1 MRTNPLNER
10 ARDYFIAIIFGVY
23 GMYEMS
29 GMGTQE
35 CRVWVANVMDNEL
48 NYDEYKELERIQRLS
63 MENQQNVDI
72 LLTKLSS
79 NLTFSSEKEYRR
91 NRLNQIVSF
100 GIHCSNDDVR
110 LFLYMLK
117 DLVHQRLS
125 YPL

>member
-1 MRTNPLNER
+1 MGTNPLNER
-10 ARDYFIAIIFGVY
+10 ARDYFIAIVFGVY

-72 LLTKLSS
+72 LLTSY
-79 NLTFSSEKEYRR
+79 LTI
-91 NRLNQIVSF
+91 L
-100 GIHCSNDDVR
+100 
-110 LFLYMLK
+110 L
-117 DLVHQRLS
+117 LVTKKNTVETG
-125 YPL
+125 

>member
-1 MRTNPLNER
+1 
-10 ARDYFIAIIFGVY
+10 
-23 GMYEMS
+23 MYEMS

-72 LLTKLSS
+72 LLTKLSN
-79 NLTFSSEKEYRR
+79 NLTFSSEKEYCR

-100 GIHCSNDDVR
+100 GMNCANEDAR

-117 DLVHQRLS
+117 DLVRQRLS
-125 YPL
+125 